1 MQTTWFIQG
10 ESLNLMLGNLELPAA
25 ALSSFDTISVLI
37 FIPIMDYGVYPLI
50 RKIFGRSP
58 TQLQRIGK
66 ELLHNTF
73 MLNVCHMMTY

>member
-10 ESLNLMLGNLELPAA
+10 ESMNLMLGSLELPAA

-58 TQLQRIGK
+58 TQLQRIGEK
-66 ELLHNTF
+66 LSHNIE
-73 MLNVCHMMTY
+73 MLS